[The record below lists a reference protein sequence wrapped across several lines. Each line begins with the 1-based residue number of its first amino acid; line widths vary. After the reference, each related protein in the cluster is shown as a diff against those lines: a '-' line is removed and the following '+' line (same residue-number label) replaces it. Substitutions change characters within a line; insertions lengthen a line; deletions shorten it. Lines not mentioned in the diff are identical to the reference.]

1 MGKVLIVYATRSE
14 ETKGIANLIAEGV
27 RISGH
32 EAEVKRVNDVKN
44 EEDLKGYDGYVF
56 GSPTYHGEM
65 ITSMKQLL
73 FIAERAELKDKP
85 GGAFGSYGWSGE
97 AAGRIFDTMANIY
110 GMTMVS
116 DGPLMLKAGWVEGGL
131 KAAQSYGKNLSAM
144 M

>member
-32 EAEVKRVNDVKN
+32 EAEIKRINEVKN
-44 EEDLKGYDGYVF
+44 EEDLKGYDGYFF

-97 AAGRIFDTMANIY
+97 AAGRIFDTMDNIY
-110 GMTMVS
+110 GMNMVS
-116 DGPLMLKAGWVEGGL
+116 DGPLMLKAGWVGGGIQ
-131 KAAQSYGKNLSAM
+131 AAQNYGKNLSAM